1 MRGLLDDLAT
11 RWSRERAA
19 HSRCRGPIGAKTD
32 GRVKIIKLLL
42 SGFDTLDWTPPLLW
56 LWQRRHDREVILCP
70 SPSGLVVHAREKIP
84 WGSRLL
90 SAPNVPSIECESAIA
105 APCTLCRP
113 RLVGLRQEADGT
125 IIARLSTDLVSSWVI
140 LAPLVSQMVPAFT
153 AAEAKDDQAAAA

>member
-70 SPSGLVVHAREKIP
+70 SPSGLVGVE
-84 WGSRLL
+84 
-90 SAPNVPSIECESAIA
+90 APV
-105 APCTLCRP
+105 R
-113 RLVGLRQEADGT
+113 
-125 IIARLSTDLVSSWVI
+125 
-140 LAPLVSQMVPAFT
+140 
-153 AAEAKDDQAAAA
+153 AKCPQHRM